1 MNAAMQIRVYLED
14 TDAQGLVYNASYVRF
29 LERARTEWL
38 RARGVDH
45 RELESR
51 HGVQLLLRSLAIR
64 FLAPARLDDLLNVGA
79 EVSEMRGARVVF
91 AQSVRLGDPSGELLC
106 EATAE
111 VACVDARQQ
120 TPRRLPAAL
129 RSEWKE

>member
-1 MNAAMQIRVYLED
+1 MTRSMQIRVYLED

-45 RELESR
+45 RELEAR
-51 HGVQLLLRSLAIR
+51 YGVQLVLRSLAIR
-64 FLAPARLDDLLNVGA
+64 FLMPARLDDLLCVAAQVG
-79 EVSEMRGARVVF
+79 EMRGARVVF
-91 AQSVRLGDPSGELLC
+91 TQSVRREDASGELLC

-111 VACVDARQQ
+111 VACVDVEQHK
-120 TPRRLPAAL
+120 PRRLPAAIT
-129 RSEWKE
+129 SEWKE